1 MRRRKSGRGT
11 AANAEEEL
19 GGGDGGREDPAAPSE
34 ATQPDAG
41 PPIVDSDNSGE
52 DASSDEESSSTEED
66 DGHVHP
72 NLENKFL
79 KTLVKIKKKDATIY
93 NKDERLYSSEEGTS
107 ELEDEDGDQK
117 FQRHKPMHLK
127 DVRAQQLL
135 EGGADAYSSSSEDL
149 EDGMPGGNLLYNKEQ
164 EQNRREFLALAAVH
178 ENGDDDEQKASD
190 VEEDFGGLRR
200 TVVQGA
206 EADDGRNEAETN
218 ELLDEIFGKGEEL
231 TEADTFLKDYL
242 KGQKW
247 IVPEDSV
254 QQHDLEDIDEDE
266 EYLEKAD
273 QFESTYNFRFEEP
286 GANSIV
292 NYPRVIDGSYRKTE
306 SKRKRQRERKKRR
319 REEQAKGREEEV
331 KHKKNLKI
339 REIQNKVVEVR
350 KAAGSRAPTEE
361 LLQDLLEDD
370 FDMDDWDKKML
381 SAFGDEYYQEDEDCA
396 EDLQRSGDESN
407 GDQVEENCGAA
418 TVQEGDESEQDGNT
432 EDDPGSK
439 RAKLDVATA
448 SQARA
453 DLQHLLQ
460 DYYKLDYEDDIGG
473 VKCRFKYKQ
482 VPSNS
487 YGLAPEEILFL
498 DDKQLNRLVGMKRIN
513 PYREDGGKF
522 APNPWLLKQT
532 RREMDW
538 SGLPERRPTLHGAK
552 SRPQARAGKR
562 GGRPERRVWQRND
575 GSKAHSDKQEAVK
588 ASHCEETQ
596 SLVDARLDSY
606 AWVSV
611 RKPGGKDGKS
621 QKRAKRVEGAEKACG
636 NDDSKRTE
644 AQRRNARRARK
655 RAALKVNKGGAT
667 G

>member
-34 ATQPDAG
+34 VVNGTRQWGHDAFLLNCCERVVVGGDMRGTRSFRFGGDVRRKGMQPISRIWGQSTDRAGILGCRIALGGHSVNVMRDLERAPHHLYLLQRFAWSAASATQPDAG

-381 SAFGDEYYQEDEDCA
+381 SAFGDEYYQ
-396 EDLQRSGDESN
+396 
-407 GDQVEENCGAA
+407 V
-418 TVQEGDESEQDGNT
+418 
-432 EDDPGSK
+432 
-439 RAKLDVATA
+439 TA
-448 SQARA
+448 
-453 DLQHLLQ
+453 H
-460 DYYKLDYEDDIGG
+460 
-473 VKCRFKYKQ
+473 
-482 VPSNS
+482 
-487 YGLAPEEILFL
+487 GL
-498 DDKQLNRLVGMKRIN
+498 RLVLRIN
-513 PYREDGGKF
+513 SDIAIDANQVVLPGHCSDVNCSMME
-522 APNPWLLKQT
+522 AELT
-532 RREMDW
+532 SW
-538 SGLPERRPTLHGAK
+538 S
-552 SRPQARAGKR
+552 
-562 GGRPERRVWQRND
+562 W
-575 GSKAHSDKQEAVK
+575 
-588 ASHCEETQ
+588 
-596 SLVDARLDSY
+596 
-606 AWVSV
+606 
-611 RKPGGKDGKS
+611 
-621 QKRAKRVEGAEKACG
+621 
-636 NDDSKRTE
+636 
-644 AQRRNARRARK
+644 
-655 RAALKVNKGGAT
+655 
-667 G
+667 